1 VSPGL
6 GAPMYDVAHL
16 SGAIA
21 PFGTI
26 TFSLYGPDDTTCSRP
41 PLFTTTTAVMGNGDY
56 RSTPFVAGQAGTYR
70 WVASYTGDAM
80 NNGVGPTA
88 CGLSAETTV
97 VAASVGPDVNPG
109 PNVKPPREPAG
120 PPHHKPKPKPPP
132 PPKPIVT
139 G

>member
-1 VSPGL
+1 
-6 GAPMYDVAHL
+6 MYDVAHL

-26 TFSLYGPDDTTCSRP
+26 AFSLYGPDDTTCSRP

-97 VAASVGPDVNPG
+97 VAASVGPDMQPRG
-109 PNVKPPREPAG
+109 PNVKPPRESAR